1 MVIAI
6 NLDDLTQAH
15 IDQAAPHIR
24 QCTYSSPCIIG
35 ALMTPEQR
43 EVADKHIG
51 LDASGTSTEI
61 STLVNEGHVVLV
73 DPDQLTE
80 VQEIQSA
87 FDAGRVGQLTK
98 LLEVRGLKWTGMRS
112 EERRV
117 GKECVRTFRSRW
129 SPYP

>member
-1 MVIAI
+1 MRIRDWSSDVCSS
-6 NLDDLTQAH
+6 DL
-15 IDQAAPHIR
+15 
-24 QCTYSSPCIIG
+24 

-98 LLEVRGLKWTGMRS
+98 LLEVRGLKWTGMS
-112 EERRV
+112 EE
-117 GKECVRTFRSRW
+117 EALELEL
-129 SPYP
+129 

>member
-87 FDAGRVGQLTK
+87 FDAGRVGQL
-98 LLEVRGLKWTGMRS
+98 RS
-112 EERRV
+112 EEHTSELQSLMRISYAV
-117 GKECVRTFRSRW
+117 FCLKKKK
-129 SPYP
+129 